1 MNMTSQSPSSG
12 ELQLQMKR
20 PLPNL
25 LAQGFQ
31 IGLRNWPCVVW
42 AYAVNLVFALVAA
55 VPFATGL
62 SSYLDH
68 SLAAQKIAGTIDF
81 SDLGELAIRVRDTSF
96 FPMSLHTAGWVNLLQ
111 LLLLFVFFAGSLFI
125 FVSAEPPRLSVL
137 LRGGVAY
144 FWRFVRAA
152 ILAGGISAV
161 ILGILL
167 AIRAAG
173 LARADAVYVE
183 RQMFLFTTISGILV
197 LLVALLLR
205 LWWDLV
211 EVYVVRNAMDGEGRV
226 HQAMLPAFRMLFRHF
241 FRIFGSFLLAGIAGV
256 CGLALCLFLWK
267 LLPAHQ
273 VWVAALLAQ
282 VGLFLLL
289 ASRFWQR
296 GLEAALVLAADPPI
310 VVADEL
316 AAEEMGTE
324 AITSIVEEDV
334 AVLPGAAVSTGLSE
348 PTLRDLVAKLRTQ
361 PWTSP
366 EAIPGPSQP
375 STEPGALSA
384 PPPAKPVEIYD
395 PSISRLDRHETK
407 FPLGGVAPAKE
418 VAPANSIEG
427 EKLTGPSQELPL
439 PGEAPLP
446 EKTAHSEKL
455 PLPEPVPF
463 PEKIPHS
470 EKTPLPDNTS
480 LPEKTPHSEKKPL
493 P

>member
-96 FPMSLHTAGWVNLLQ
+96 FPMSLHT
-111 LLLLFVFFAGSLFI
+111 AGSLFI

-226 HQAMLPAFRMLFRHF
+226 HQALLPAFRMLFRHF

-267 LLPAHQ
+267 LLTAHQ

-439 PGEAPLP
+439 PGEAPL
-446 EKTAHSEKL
+446 
-455 PLPEPVPF
+455 
-463 PEKIPHS
+463 S

>member
-1 MNMTSQSPSSG
+1 
-12 ELQLQMKR
+12 MKR

-25 LAQGFQ
+25 LAQGFRLC
-31 IGLRNWPCVVW
+31 LRNWPCVLW

-62 SSYLDH
+62 ASYLDH

-96 FPMSLHTAGWVNLLQ
+96 FPMAIHTAGWVNLLQ
-111 LLLLFVFFAGSLFI
+111 LMLLFVFFAGSVFI
-125 FVSAEPPRLSVL
+125 FVSAEPPRLSVI

-161 ILGILL
+161 ILGILGT
-167 AIRAAG
+167 IRAAG

-183 RQMFLFTTISGILV
+183 RQMFLFSAISGTLV
-197 LLVALLLR
+197 LLFALLLR

-211 EVYVVRNAMDGEGRV
+211 EVYIVRNAMDGEGRV
-226 HQAMLPAFRMLFRHF
+226 HQALLPAFRMLFRHF

-267 LLPAHQ
+267 LLPAHK
-273 VWVAALLAQ
+273 VWIAALLAQ
-282 VGLFLLL
+282 LGLFLLL

-310 VVADEL
+310 VVADEW

-324 AITSIVEEDV
+324 AITSMADEDV
-334 AVLPGAAVSTGLSE
+334 PVLPGAAVSTGLSE

-366 EAIPGPSQP
+366 EAIPGPSRP
-375 STEPGALSA
+375 STEPEA
-384 PPPAKPVEIYD
+384 AKPEIYD

-407 FPLGGVAPAKE
+407 FPLGGVSPAKE

-427 EKLTGPSQELPL
+427 ENLTGPSQELPL
-439 PGEAPLP
+439 SDKGPLA
-446 EKTAHSEKL
+446 EKSPDSEKL
-455 PLPEPVPF
+455 PLAEQAPF
-463 PEKIPHS
+463 P
-470 EKTPLPDNTS
+470 EKTPLPDSTS
-480 LPEKTPHSEKKPL
+480 LPEKTPHSDKKPL